1 MVQLNVFI
9 TSGENVEVKK
19 VKLKNKLLSWYK
31 VHHRKLPFREN
42 HDPYKIWLSEIMLQ
56 QTQMD
61 TVLPYY
67 ERFLAAFPTVFDL
80 AKATEEEVLTLWAG
94 LGYYS
99 RARNLH
105 KCACVL
111 VDEYEG
117 NFPEEYQN
125 ALKLPGIG
133 PYTAGAVLS
142 IAYNKKVPAVDGN
155 VLRVY
160 SRLFNSDLDIG
171 ESKNKK
177 IIEKKI
183 QKLIPENARD
193 FNQALMELGALIC
206 LPKNPQCE
214 ICPLTK
220 NCKAKALSLQN
231 DLPIKRKKTRNKK
244 IAVAVGII
252 RKPERIMIVKAS
264 TALLNGLWG
273 FPIAEGETQE
283 LAKMNLLSD
292 LKNTFGHEIRNP
304 EVIGNSKHVFT
315 HKTWMMTLYK
325 INYTEILKDEIK
337 NQYEKDKSMDLKE
350 QIEWVAEDSLSKY
363 PMATAFKKLLK
374 ML

>member
-19 VKLKNKLLSWYK
+19 VKLQDKLLAWYK

-67 ERFLAAFPTVFDL
+67 ERFLAAFPTVFEL
-80 AKATEEEVLTLWAG
+80 AKATEEQVLKLWAG

-105 KCACVL
+105 KCARVL

-142 IAYNKKVPAVDGN
+142 IAYSKKIPAVDGN

-160 SRLFNSDLDIG
+160 SRLFNSHIDIG
-171 ESKNKK
+171 EMKNKK
-177 IIEKKI
+177 IIKQKI
-183 QKLIPENARD
+183 QQLIPENARD

-214 ICPLTK
+214 ICPLKTT
-220 NCKAKALSLQN
+220 CKAKELSVQN
-231 DLPIKRKKTRNKK
+231 ELPIKRKKIKNKK
-244 IAVAVGII
+244 IPVAVGII
-252 RKPERIMIVKAS
+252 RKSNQIMITKTSA
-264 TALLNGLWG
+264 ALLNGLWG
-273 FPIAEGETQE
+273 FPIAEGTNSEN
-283 LAKMNLLSD
+283 AKAQLLSYLRET
-292 LKNTFGHEIRNP
+292 LKNKITSIKEIGRA
-304 EVIGNSKHVFT
+304 KHVFT
-315 HKTWMMTLYK
+315 HKTWMMTLYE
-325 INYTEILKDEIK
+325 INCREQLKEEVIQQYDTEKTLD
-337 NQYEKDKSMDLKE
+337 KDK
-350 QIEWVAEDSLSKY
+350 IEWVTKDKLVRY

>member
-1 MVQLNVFI
+1 MTVQ
-9 TSGENVEVKK
+9 E
-19 VKLKNKLLSWYK
+19 KLLTWYQL
-31 VHHRKLPFREN
+31 HHRKLPFREN
-42 HDPYKIWLSEIMLQ
+42 YDPYRIWISEIMLQ

-61 TVLPYY
+61 TVIPYY
-67 ERFLAAFPTVFDL
+67 ERFTEAFPTVFDL
-80 AKATEEEVLTLWAG
+80 AKATEEQVMGLWAG

-99 RARNLH
+99 RARNLY
-105 KCACVL
+105 KCARVL
-111 VDEYEG
+111 VDEYDG
-117 NFPEEYQN
+117 QFPKDYQK
-125 ALKLPGIG
+125 AMKLPGIG

-142 IAYNKKVPAVDGN
+142 IAYNIRVPAVDGN

-177 IIEKKI
+177 DIQNKI

-206 LPKNPQCE
+206 LPKNPRCE

-231 DLPIKRKKTRNKK
+231 DLPFKRKKIINKK

-252 RKPERIMIVKAS
+252 RKSDRIMIIKAS
-264 TALLNGLWG
+264 TSLLNGLWG
-273 FPIAEGETQE
+273 FPIAEGETDE
-283 LAKMNLLSD
+283 LAKKNLLSC
-292 LKNTFGHEIRNP
+292 LKTILGNEIRNP
-304 EVIGNSKHVFT
+304 GIIGNSKHVFT
-315 HKTWMMTLYK
+315 HKTWMMTLYE
-325 INYTEILKDEIK
+325 INYPETLKEEKIFH
-337 NQYEKDKSMDLKE
+337 YENDKSIEKKE
-350 QIEWVAEDSLSKY
+350 HIAWVAENSLSKY

-374 ML
+374 FL

>member
-1 MVQLNVFI
+1 MFM
-9 TSGENVEVKK
+9 TCGEKVEEKK
-19 VKLKNKLLSWYK
+19 IKLQDKLLDWYK
-31 VHHRKLPFREN
+31 AHHRKLPFRES
-42 HDPYKIWLSEIMLQ
+42 HDPYKIWISEIMLQ

-80 AKATEEEVLTLWAG
+80 AKATEEQVLKLWAG

-105 KCACVL
+105 KCARVL

-117 NFPEEYQN
+117 KFPEEYQK

-142 IAYNKKVPAVDGN
+142 IAYNKRIPAVDGN

-160 SRLFNSDLDIG
+160 SRLFNSHADIG
-171 ESKNKK
+171 EAKNKK
-177 IIEKKI
+177 AIEKII
-183 QKLIPENARD
+183 QELIPENARD

-214 ICPLTK
+214 ICPLTTT
-220 NCKAKALSLQN
+220 CKAKELSIQN
-231 DLPIKRKKTRNKK
+231 DLPVKRKRIKNKK
-244 IAVAVGII
+244 IPVAVGII
-252 RKPERIMIVKAS
+252 RKSDRIMITKAS

-273 FPIAEGETQE
+273 FPIAEGETE
-283 LAKMNLLSD
+283 DAAKAKLLSC
-292 LKNTFGHEIRNP
+292 LKNILGHEPSKLKI
-304 EVIGNSKHVFT
+304 IGNSKHVFT
-315 HKTWMMTLYK
+315 HKTWQMTLYE
-325 INYTEILKDEIK
+325 INLPETLKEEIMY
-337 NQYEKDKSMDLKE
+337 QYEKDKSADLKE
-350 QIEWVAEDSLSKY
+350 EIEWVTRNNLSKY

-374 ML
+374 VF

>member
-1 MVQLNVFI
+1 MTLQERLLN
-9 TSGENVEVKK
+9 
-19 VKLKNKLLSWYK
+19 WYRL
-31 VHHRKLPFREN
+31 HHRKLPFREN

-105 KCACVL
+105 KCARVL

-117 NFPEEYQN
+117 NFPEEYQK

-160 SRLFNSDLDIG
+160 SRLFNSHLDIG
-171 ESKNKK
+171 EGKNKK
-177 IIEKKI
+177 AI
-183 QKLIPENARD
+183 QKMIQELIPENARD

-214 ICPLTK
+214 ICPLAN
-220 NCKAKALSLQN
+220 NCKARTLSVQN
-231 DLPIKRKKTRNKK
+231 ELPIKRRKTKNKK
-244 IAVAVGII
+244 IIIAVGII
-252 RKPERIMIVKAS
+252 KKHDKIMIIKAS

-273 FPIAEGETQE
+273 FPIAEGETE
-283 LAKMNLLSD
+283 DAAKENLLAA
-292 LKNTFGHEIRNP
+292 LKKTFGHEIRNP

-315 HKTWMMTLYK
+315 HKTWQMTLYEMS
-325 INYTEILKDEIK
+325 YPETLKEEMV
-337 NQYEKDKSMDLKE
+337 NQYEKDKTMDLKE
-350 QIEWVAEDSLSKY
+350 QIEWVTRNNLTNY

-374 ML
+374 NF